1 MRQDPASMTDEALLA
16 AIGRSAPAAPR
27 AAQAAP
33 RAAPAAP
40 INPQAMSDAELM
52 RALGRPAPA
61 APAAPRRAPTGG
73 GRQPAPAPAPAAPAA
88 APVDEYDTP
97 MIRNVQRT
105 AEGTTFTMV
114 PLGPE
119 DTPESLTASGRYFNP
134 TTNAWEFPRGLEDVE
149 VQGGVEGLPMNRP
162 NSPTENLILGRPQ
175 QGSLLDQAVAGAR
188 RNPFL
193 GTIMGLGVGGAAGV
207 NDLVG
212 NAARL
217 GGNAMSYI
225 PGMGDLGRG
234 ISQNASEFLAA
245 VNQRADAE
253 RNNAGLGGAVETAR
267 FATQTAGLGGATNLA
282 GQAISRTGQGINALA
297 PRAAGVGNAM
307 TDFGQLVRAGGFGP
321 SAVRPPLAGQAPS
334 FGERVLNTG
343 SRIIAGAG
351 AGVGQAAL
359 LDQDV
364 GQGAL
369 FGGAMPVL
377 ARPAKWLV
385 NATTNLLTNAARR
398 GEGAAANIITDAMGA
413 DAERIITALQNAREG
428 DTVRQALVRAGIDNS
443 VIQAVGDAAERVG
456 IIGQDD
462 YFGAV
467 SRGQEAARRAT
478 VASAA
483 GGDVQAASDAAA
495 RAARAQA
502 TGAAG
507 EVRERALRAA
517 NASGQLD
524 ISAIADD
531 LMARVDRPGI
541 GADPAQTR
549 IYSNLAARLRALA
562 DRGGGVIDA
571 ENLNVVRQIGINNEV
586 ARQLN
591 RVTPAGATA
600 APQAAQ
606 VARELGLVRAAIDDA
621 IQEAGGAEWG
631 QYLTQFS
638 SAAQE
643 AQRRALAGVARDT
656 YLDSPSAFASLVE
669 GRDRRPVEA
678 IFGQTGDF
686 NVAMGGNEGVSRMPA
701 LAGVAEDIRVDEL
714 AAELASQPGARD
726 TALQLLAPPGNARAD
741 RNILRALAGATPK
754 VGTAMAFGDAVA
766 ALRLPPRTREAL
778 NRAFRNGETF
788 GQILER
794 IPAPQRWQAE
804 RNLMN
809 PAFWSGVTGAGVNAM
824 TGNGEQPAN
833 TMSPPPQ

>member
-1 MRQDPASMTDEALLA
+1 MIQDLPPGFRLEPL
-16 AIGRSAPAAPR
+16 P
-27 AAQAAP
+27 AP
-33 RAAPAAP
+33 RAAPAGDGLP
-40 INPQAMSDAELM
+40 PGFRLEPL
-52 RALGRPAPA
+52 PA
-61 APAAPRRAPTGG
+61 APAPPRGAPTGG
-73 GRQPAPAPAPAAPAA
+73 GRQPAPAPAPAAAPA
-88 APVDEYDTP
+88 DDYDTP
-97 MIRNVQRT
+97 MIRNAQRT
-105 AEGTTFTMV
+105 AEGVTYTMV
-114 PLGPE
+114 PLAPE
-119 DTPESLTASGRYFNP
+119 DTPESLAASGRYFNP
-134 TTNAWEFPRGLEDVE
+134 TLNVWEFPRDLEDVE
-149 VQGGVEGLPMNRP
+149 VTASRPEMLPMVRP
-162 NSPTENLILGRPQ
+162 AQ
-175 QGSLLDQAVAGAR
+175 QEGNLLDQAVAGMR
-188 RNPFL
+188 QNPLL
-193 GTIMGLGVGGAAGV
+193 GTIMGLGVGGVAGV

-225 PGMGDLGRG
+225 PGMGDFGRG

-253 RNNAGLGGAVETAR
+253 RANAGLGGAVETAR
-267 FATQTAGLGGATNLA
+267 FAGQTAGLGGATNLA
-282 GQAISRTGQGINALA
+282 GQLISRTGQGINALA

-343 SRIIAGAG
+343 SRVIAG
-351 AGVGQAAL
+351 AGVGTGQAAV

-385 NATTNLLTNAARR
+385 NATTNLLTDAARR
-398 GEGAAANIITDAMGA
+398 GEGAVANIITDAMGA
-413 DAERIITALQNAREG
+413 DAERIITALRNAREG
-428 DTVRQALVRAGIDNS
+428 DTVRQALVRAGVDNS
-443 VIQAVGDAAERVG
+443 VIQAIGDAAERVG
-456 IIGQDD
+456 IVGQDD
-462 YFGAV
+462 YFGAF

-495 RAARAQA
+495 RAARAQD

-524 ISAIADD
+524 ISSIADD

-541 GADPAQTR
+541 SADPAQTR

-571 ENLNVVRQIGINNEV
+571 EDLNVVRQIGINNEV

-606 VARELGLVRAAIDDA
+606 VARELGQVRAAIDDA
-621 IQEAGGAEWG
+621 IREAGGAEWG

-754 VGTAMAFGDAVA
+754 VGTAMAFSDAVA
-766 ALRLPPRTREAL
+766 ALRIPPRTREAL

-809 PAFWSGVTGAGVNAM
+809 PAFWGGVTGVGVNAM
-824 TGNGEQPAN
+824 ATPPASGEQPNA
-833 TMSPPPQ
+833 MSPAPQ

>member
-1 MRQDPASMTDEALLA
+1 MAAKLRADGIDENQIADLVSQYQAELNAGGPVNAQFAAPETGAIEVEALPQGLPQGNALTRGLQSLA
-16 AIGRSAPAAPR
+16 NVTARLPVVQEIAENPFASIVAGGLRGGMRIREGGR
-27 AAQAAP
+27 
-33 RAAPAAP
+33 
-40 INPQAMSDAELM
+40 EL
-52 RALGRPAPA
+52 LGRGVRMLPF
-61 APAAPRRAPTGG
+61 GEEVG
-73 GRQPAPAPAPAAPAA
+73 Q
-88 APVDEYDTP
+88 
-97 MIRNVQRT
+97 
-105 AEGTTFTMV
+105 
-114 PLGPE
+114 
-119 DTPESLTASGRYFNP
+119 
-134 TTNAWEFPRGLEDVE
+134 GLVNE
-149 VQGGVEGLPMNRP
+149 
-162 NSPTENLILGRPQ
+162 
-175 QGSLLDQAVAGAR
+175 AR
-188 RNPFL
+188 RNSAILDALNSPFREANTFANQTGQFL
-193 GTIMGLGVGGAAGV
+193 GETAVTAPIGGLV
-207 NDLVG
+207 
-212 NAARL
+212 
-217 GGNAMSYI
+217 
-225 PGMGDLGRG
+225 GRG
-234 ISQNASEFLAA
+234 ISAGGQGLARLA
-245 VNQRADAE
+245 PQ
-253 RNNAGLGGAVETAR
+253 TAR
-267 FATQTAGLGGATNLA
+267 A
-282 GQAISRTGQGINALA
+282 GQILERVGQSTA
-297 PRAAGVGNAM
+297 
-307 TDFGQLVRAGGFGP
+307 AGGFLP
-321 SAVRPPLAGQAPS
+321 SAVRAPAAGAAPAI
-334 FGERVLNTG
+334 GERLGNLAIRGAGGAISGGTQTALV
-343 SRIIAGAG
+343 SPDDAAAGAL
-351 AGVGQAAL
+351 V
-359 LDQDV
+359 
-364 GQGAL
+364 
-369 FGGAMPVL
+369 GGAMPVL

-385 NATTNLLTNAARR
+385 NATTNLLTDAARR

-413 DAERIITALQNAREG
+413 DAERIITALRNAREG
-428 DTVRQALVRAGIDNS
+428 DTVRQALARAGIDNS

-541 GADPAQTR
+541 SADPVQTR

-562 DRGGGVIDA
+562 DRDGGVIDA

-591 RVTPAGATA
+591 RVTPAGSTA
-600 APQAAQ
+600 APQAAR
-606 VARELGLVRAAIDDA
+606 VAEQLGQVRAAIDDA

-631 QYLTQFS
+631 QYLAQFS

-726 TALQLLAPPGNARAD
+726 TALQLLAPPGNARVE
-741 RNILRALAGATPK
+741 RNTLRVIAGLTPK
-754 VGTAMAFGDAVA
+754 VGAAMAFNDAVA
-766 ALRLPPRTREAL
+766 ALRVPPRTREAL

-804 RNLMN
+804 RNLMD
-809 PAFWSGVTGAGVNAM
+809 PAFWNSATGVGVNAM
-824 TGNGEQPAN
+824 TGNEPAAN
-833 TMSPPPQ
+833 AMSPPPQ